1 MPLQSFP
8 ASHAFVKRLLT
19 GTLLCG
25 ALLLPMEAQE
35 APVSP
40 ETAND
45 FPPQKFDPGRYKKIW
60 AKNPFVA
67 EVVNKEEDP
76 VEGEEWAKGLI
87 LRAVTRIEGKYV
99 VHVEDTAL
107 ANEKDPLKARRRYQ
121 RLVQDEP
128 DQSRG
133 DLRIVRVK
141 AHRDPNQVEVTV
153 SKTAEQDGTEAVVKY
168 DSKALLAQAPPVRLT
183 PQNPRQP
190 QRTPEGNSAAAP
202 GAVVVVPETAAQTAP
217 AAANQG
223 RPQVRGQQRGNRG
236 GVRGA
241 GGQRGGRNQGDR
253 GRGGRRGGDT
263 PQPPERRVVLPPGVN
278 R

>member
-1 MPLQSFP
+1 
-8 ASHAFVKRLLT
+8 
-19 GTLLCG
+19 
-25 ALLLPMEAQE
+25 MEAQQ
-35 APVSP
+35 APVPP

-67 EVVNKEEDP
+67 EVVNKEEAP

-107 ANEKDPLKARRRYQ
+107 ATEKDPLKARGRYQ

-141 AHRDPNQVEVTV
+141 AHRDPSQVEVTV

-168 DSKALLAQAPPVRLT
+168 DPKALLAQAPPVRLA
-183 PQNPRQP
+183 PQNPRRP
-190 QRTPEGNSAAAP
+190 QLTPEGVQAAAA
-202 GAVVVVPETAAQTAP
+202 GGIVVVPETAAQTAP
-217 AAANQG
+217 AAAANQG
-223 RPQVRGQQRGNRG
+223 RPQIQGQQQGPETAAQGEPAAANQGRPQIR
-236 GVRGA
+236 RA
-241 GGQRGGRNQGDR
+241 RGQRGGRNQGYR
-253 GRGGRRGGDT
+253 GRGSRRGGDT